1 MTMKKRY
8 ALLLLLLIGS
18 LHTQAQIKWSNPLDQ
33 PFPVI
38 RGRAWHN
45 EQQGT
50 YARLPL
56 KAKNLV
62 NKAVWNLSQQSAGL
76 SIAFYSNSPEIK
88 IKYTVTGGRSMA
100 HMPATGVSGVDLYAT
115 DRNGG
120 SRWCA
125 AKYSLGDTLVY
136 TYDGLTY
143 EDASNKGYEYTLF
156 LPLYNSVSFL
166 EIGVKDNASISFIP
180 VSEEKPLVVYGTSIA
195 QGACAS
201 RPGMA
206 WINIIN
212 RTMEHPVVNLG
223 FSGSGKLEKELFEL
237 LAETDAKLYIIDC
250 MPNMISPAD
259 TAVIA
264 ERILTGIKTLRTRN
278 QAPVLLVEHSGYM
291 NEYTS
296 DRAEASYRASNR
308 QLRKAYNTLMQQEPD
323 IYYLTKEEIG
333 LSMDAMVEGV
343 HPSDLGMQQ
352 YADSYVKK
360 IREILKEETGT
371 ESTCIPCKQQR
382 DPYDWQARHEQILKL
397 NRTDSPEAVIIGNSI
412 VHYWA
417 GEPLAHQQRGK
428 HAWSR
433 LFKGTKVHNL
443 GFGWDKIENVLWRI
457 YHGELDGYEAKNIF
471 MLIGTNNLQFN
482 TDHEII
488 EGIVFTAKAIRE
500 RQPSAK
506 LHVIGILPRK
516 GQEQRIAHINTELQ
530 QELVKSNAIYIDLTP
545 FLTKRDGRIDESL
558 FGDGL
563 HPNEKGYKNSR
574 SSFERTDVIEL
585 PVVCLVMAHQANMQ
599 QGRLSHFL

>member
-115 DRNGG
+115 DRNGR

-296 DRAEASYRASNR
+296 DRAEASYKASNR

-563 HPNEKGYKNSR
+563 HPNEKGYKKIAEALLK
-574 SSFERTDVIEL
+574 ERML
-585 PVVCLVMAHQANMQ
+585 
-599 QGRLSHFL
+599 

>member
-45 EQQGT
+45 EQQRT

-115 DRNGG
+115 DRNGR

-296 DRAEASYRASNR
+296 DRAEASYKASNR

-417 GEPLAHQQRGK
+417 GEPLAHQQQGK

-530 QELVKSNAIYIDLTP
+530 QELVKSNAVYIDLTP

-563 HPNEKGYKNSR
+563 HPNEKGYKKIAEALLK
-574 SSFERTDVIEL
+574 ERML
-585 PVVCLVMAHQANMQ
+585 
-599 QGRLSHFL
+599 

>member
-1 MTMKKRY
+1 MKKRY

-18 LHTQAQIKWSNPLDQ
+18 LHTQAQIKWSNPLNQ

-45 EQQGT
+45 EQQRT

-115 DRNGG
+115 DRNGR

-296 DRAEASYRASNR
+296 DRAEASYKASNR

-333 LSMDAMVEGV
+333 LSMDAMVKGA
-343 HPSDLGMQQ
+343 HPSDLSMQQ

-412 VHYWA
+412 VYYWA

-563 HPNEKGYKNSR
+563 HPNEKGYKKIAEALLK
-574 SSFERTDVIEL
+574 ERML
-585 PVVCLVMAHQANMQ
+585 
-599 QGRLSHFL
+599 

>member
-296 DRAEASYRASNR
+296 DRAEASYKASNR

-563 HPNEKGYKNSR
+563 HPNEKGYKKIAEALLK
-574 SSFERTDVIEL
+574 ERML
-585 PVVCLVMAHQANMQ
+585 
-599 QGRLSHFL
+599 

>member
-115 DRNGG
+115 DRNGR

-530 QELVKSNAIYIDLTP
+530 QELVKSNVIYIDLTP

-563 HPNEKGYKNSR
+563 HPNEKGYKKIAEALLK
-574 SSFERTDVIEL
+574 ERML
-585 PVVCLVMAHQANMQ
+585 
-599 QGRLSHFL
+599 

>member
-33 PFPVI
+33 PFTVI

-45 EQQGT
+45 EQQRT

-115 DRNGG
+115 DRNGR

-296 DRAEASYRASNR
+296 DRAEASYKASNR
-308 QLRKAYNTLMQQEPD
+308 QLRKAYNTLVQQEPD

-563 HPNEKGYKNSR
+563 HPNEKGYKKIAEALLK
-574 SSFERTDVIEL
+574 ERML
-585 PVVCLVMAHQANMQ
+585 
-599 QGRLSHFL
+599 

>member
-45 EQQGT
+45 EQQRT

-115 DRNGG
+115 DRNGR

-296 DRAEASYRASNR
+296 DRAEASYKASNR

-563 HPNEKGYKNSR
+563 HPNEKGYKKIAEALLK
-574 SSFERTDVIEL
+574 ERML
-585 PVVCLVMAHQANMQ
+585 
-599 QGRLSHFL
+599 

>member
-33 PFPVI
+33 PFTVI

-45 EQQGT
+45 EQQRT

-115 DRNGG
+115 DRNGR

-296 DRAEASYRASNR
+296 DRAEASYKASNR
-308 QLRKAYNTLMQQEPD
+308 QLRKAYNTLVQQEPD

-506 LHVIGILPRK
+506 LHVIGILPSK

-530 QELVKSNAIYIDLTP
+530 QELVKSNAVYIDLTP

-563 HPNEKGYKNSR
+563 HPNEKGYKKIAEALLK
-574 SSFERTDVIEL
+574 ERML
-585 PVVCLVMAHQANMQ
+585 
-599 QGRLSHFL
+599 

>member
-1 MTMKKRY
+1 
-8 ALLLLLLIGS
+8 
-18 LHTQAQIKWSNPLDQ
+18 
-33 PFPVI
+33 
-38 RGRAWHN
+38 
-45 EQQGT
+45 
-50 YARLPL
+50 
-56 KAKNLV
+56 
-62 NKAVWNLSQQSAGL
+62 
-76 SIAFYSNSPEIK
+76 
-88 IKYTVTGGRSMA
+88 MA

-115 DRNGG
+115 DRNGR

-296 DRAEASYRASNR
+296 DRAEASYKASNR
-308 QLRKAYNTLMQQEPD
+308 QLRKAYNTLVQQEPD

-530 QELVKSNAIYIDLTP
+530 QELVKSNAVYIDLTP

-563 HPNEKGYKNSR
+563 HPNEKGYKKIAEALLK
-574 SSFERTDVIEL
+574 ERML
-585 PVVCLVMAHQANMQ
+585 
-599 QGRLSHFL
+599 

>member
-1 MTMKKRY
+1 MKKRY
-8 ALLLLLLIGS
+8 ALLLLLLIGT

-115 DRNGG
+115 DRNGR

-296 DRAEASYRASNR
+296 DRAEASYKASNR

-563 HPNEKGYKNSR
+563 HPNEKGYKKIAEALLK
-574 SSFERTDVIEL
+574 ERML
-585 PVVCLVMAHQANMQ
+585 
-599 QGRLSHFL
+599 

>member
-45 EQQGT
+45 EQQRT

-115 DRNGG
+115 DRNGR

-296 DRAEASYRASNR
+296 DRAEASYKASNR

-382 DPYDWQARHEQILKL
+382 DPYDWQTRHEQILKL

-563 HPNEKGYKNSR
+563 HPNEKGYKKIAEALLK
-574 SSFERTDVIEL
+574 ERML
-585 PVVCLVMAHQANMQ
+585 
-599 QGRLSHFL
+599 

>member
-45 EQQGT
+45 EQQRT

-115 DRNGG
+115 DRNGR

-296 DRAEASYRASNR
+296 DRAEASYKASNR

-433 LFKGTKVHNL
+433 LFKGTKMHNL

-530 QELVKSNAIYIDLTP
+530 QELVKSNAVYIDLTP

-563 HPNEKGYKNSR
+563 HPNEKGYKKIAEALLK
-574 SSFERTDVIEL
+574 ERML
-585 PVVCLVMAHQANMQ
+585 
-599 QGRLSHFL
+599 

>member
-45 EQQGT
+45 EQQRT

-115 DRNGG
+115 DRNGR

-563 HPNEKGYKNSR
+563 HPNEKGYKKIAEALLK
-574 SSFERTDVIEL
+574 ERML
-585 PVVCLVMAHQANMQ
+585 
-599 QGRLSHFL
+599 

>member
-45 EQQGT
+45 EQQRT

-100 HMPATGVSGVDLYAT
+100 HMPATGVSGVDHYAT
-115 DRNGG
+115 DRNGR

-296 DRAEASYRASNR
+296 DRAEASYKASNR

-530 QELVKSNAIYIDLTP
+530 QELVKSNAVYIDLTP

-563 HPNEKGYKNSR
+563 HPNEKGYKKIAEALLK
-574 SSFERTDVIEL
+574 ERML
-585 PVVCLVMAHQANMQ
+585 
-599 QGRLSHFL
+599 

>member
-1 MTMKKRY
+1 MKKRY

-206 WINIIN
+206 WIDIIN

-563 HPNEKGYKNSR
+563 HPNEKGYKKIAEALLK
-574 SSFERTDVIEL
+574 ERML
-585 PVVCLVMAHQANMQ
+585 
-599 QGRLSHFL
+599 

>member
-45 EQQGT
+45 EQQRT

-115 DRNGG
+115 DRNGR

-296 DRAEASYRASNR
+296 DRAEASYKASNR

-530 QELVKSNAIYIDLTP
+530 QELVKSNAVYIDLTP

-563 HPNEKGYKNSR
+563 HPNEKGYKKIAEALLK
-574 SSFERTDVIEL
+574 ERML
-585 PVVCLVMAHQANMQ
+585 
-599 QGRLSHFL
+599 

>member
-33 PFPVI
+33 PFTVI

-45 EQQGT
+45 EQQRT

-115 DRNGG
+115 DRNGR

-296 DRAEASYRASNR
+296 DRAEASYKASNR
-308 QLRKAYNTLMQQEPD
+308 QLRKAYNTLVQQEPD

-343 HPSDLGMQQ
+343 HPSHQGLQQ

-530 QELVKSNAIYIDLTP
+530 QELVKSNAVYIDLTP

-563 HPNEKGYKNSR
+563 HPNEKGYKKIAEALLK
-574 SSFERTDVIEL
+574 ERML
-585 PVVCLVMAHQANMQ
+585 
-599 QGRLSHFL
+599 

>member
-45 EQQGT
+45 EQQRT

-115 DRNGG
+115 DRNGR

-296 DRAEASYRASNR
+296 DSAEASYKASNR

-506 LHVIGILPRK
+506 LHVIGILPSK

-563 HPNEKGYKNSR
+563 HPNEKGYKKIAEALLK
-574 SSFERTDVIEL
+574 ERML
-585 PVVCLVMAHQANMQ
+585 
-599 QGRLSHFL
+599 

>member
-45 EQQGT
+45 EQQRT

-115 DRNGG
+115 DRNGR

-296 DRAEASYRASNR
+296 DRAEASYKASNR
-308 QLRKAYNTLMQQEPD
+308 QLRKAYNTLVQQEPD

-433 LFKGTKVHNL
+433 LFKGTMVHNL

-530 QELVKSNAIYIDLTP
+530 QELVKSNAVYIDLTP

-563 HPNEKGYKNSR
+563 HPNEKGYKKIAEALLK
-574 SSFERTDVIEL
+574 ERML
-585 PVVCLVMAHQANMQ
+585 
-599 QGRLSHFL
+599 

>member
-33 PFPVI
+33 PFTVI

-45 EQQGT
+45 EQQRT

-115 DRNGG
+115 DRNGR

-206 WINIIN
+206 WINIIKD
-212 RTMEHPVVNLG
+212 RKSVV
-223 FSGSGKLEKELFEL
+223 
-237 LAETDAKLYIIDC
+237 
-250 MPNMISPAD
+250 
-259 TAVIA
+259 
-264 ERILTGIKTLRTRN
+264 
-278 QAPVLLVEHSGYM
+278 
-291 NEYTS
+291 
-296 DRAEASYRASNR
+296 
-308 QLRKAYNTLMQQEPD
+308 
-323 IYYLTKEEIG
+323 
-333 LSMDAMVEGV
+333 
-343 HPSDLGMQQ
+343 
-352 YADSYVKK
+352 
-360 IREILKEETGT
+360 
-371 ESTCIPCKQQR
+371 
-382 DPYDWQARHEQILKL
+382 
-397 NRTDSPEAVIIGNSI
+397 
-412 VHYWA
+412 
-417 GEPLAHQQRGK
+417 
-428 HAWSR
+428 
-433 LFKGTKVHNL
+433 
-443 GFGWDKIENVLWRI
+443 
-457 YHGELDGYEAKNIF
+457 
-471 MLIGTNNLQFN
+471 
-482 TDHEII
+482 
-488 EGIVFTAKAIRE
+488 
-500 RQPSAK
+500 
-506 LHVIGILPRK
+506 
-516 GQEQRIAHINTELQ
+516 
-530 QELVKSNAIYIDLTP
+530 
-545 FLTKRDGRIDESL
+545 
-558 FGDGL
+558 
-563 HPNEKGYKNSR
+563 
-574 SSFERTDVIEL
+574 
-585 PVVCLVMAHQANMQ
+585 
-599 QGRLSHFL
+599 

>member
-45 EQQGT
+45 EQQRT

-115 DRNGG
+115 DRNGR

-417 GEPLAHQQRGK
+417 GEPLAHQQQGK

-563 HPNEKGYKNSR
+563 HPNEKGYKKIAEALLK
-574 SSFERTDVIEL
+574 ERML
-585 PVVCLVMAHQANMQ
+585 
-599 QGRLSHFL
+599 

>member
-1 MTMKKRY
+1 MKKRY

-45 EQQGT
+45 EQQRT

-115 DRNGG
+115 DRNGR

-296 DRAEASYRASNR
+296 DRAEASYKASNR

-417 GEPLAHQQRGK
+417 GEPLAHQQQGK

-563 HPNEKGYKNSR
+563 HPNEKGYKKIAEALLK
-574 SSFERTDVIEL
+574 ERML
-585 PVVCLVMAHQANMQ
+585 
-599 QGRLSHFL
+599 

>member
-45 EQQGT
+45 EQQRT

-115 DRNGG
+115 DRNGR

-296 DRAEASYRASNR
+296 DRAEASYKASNR

-506 LHVIGILPRK
+506 LHVIGILPSK

-530 QELVKSNAIYIDLTP
+530 QELVKSNAVYIDLTP

-563 HPNEKGYKNSR
+563 HPNEKGYKKIAEALLK
-574 SSFERTDVIEL
+574 ERML
-585 PVVCLVMAHQANMQ
+585 
-599 QGRLSHFL
+599 

>member
-1 MTMKKRY
+1 MKKRY

-115 DRNGG
+115 DRNGR

-563 HPNEKGYKNSR
+563 HPNEKGYKKIAEALLK
-574 SSFERTDVIEL
+574 ERML
-585 PVVCLVMAHQANMQ
+585 
-599 QGRLSHFL
+599 